1 MHCQGRLILGKPT
14 RFHFQVQQRCPGVGL
29 LLTGFLM
36 FGLVANARAELS
48 EYVQRDDPSFSWSLE
63 KNDTTPIGT
72 VYHIDLTSQTW
83 RDIPWN
89 HKFRIY
95 APNNAPI
102 QDVMLLFIT
111 GGSTNRQYNPTED
124 FLYFTLANLCGAR
137 VAVLPQVPNQPLM
150 GDRYEDDLIAETFL
164 NFLKD
169 GDEDWP
175 LLKPMVKS
183 AVKAMDA
190 AQELAK
196 EKGEPVE
203 RFVVTGASKRGW
215 TTWLTAAVDDRIAG
229 IAPMVIP
236 TLNMKAQSDHQLK
249 VWGFHSEQIQDYT
262 RRGLTESFDTPE
274 GAKLWK
280 LIDPYFYLDR
290 ITVPKLQ
297 INGTNDRYW
306 ILDSVN
312 VFWDDLQGP
321 SHVVYLPNAGHG
333 LDQNRE
339 YATNGIAALL
349 RHVAQG
355 KDLPDFSWNFFQEQD
370 GSTKLVITFG
380 EVKPKAVRVWTT
392 GAETRDYREAPWNIA
407 TEQKIKDDQVEFRFK
422 HPTPETPHAAFF
434 GDLTFEIDGLEYH
447 LSTTIQETAASEEK
461 P

>member
-1 MHCQGRLILGKPT
+1 MHCEGRSIVGKPT
-14 RFHFQVQQRCPGVGL
+14 RDFLQVPRRCRGVGQL
-29 LLTGFLM
+29 LA
-36 FGLVANARAELS
+36 GLLVLSLVTDAHAELF
-48 EYVQRDDPSFSWSLE
+48 EYVRQDDPSFSWKVE
-63 KNDTTPIGT
+63 KNDTSALGT

-83 RDIPWN
+83 RDIPWK
-89 HKFRIY
+89 HKLRIY
-95 APNNAPI
+95 SPKEVPT

-111 GGSTNRQYNPTED
+111 GGSTNRQHNPAED
-124 FLYFTLANLCGAR
+124 LIYFTLANLCGAR
-137 VAVLPQVPNQPLM
+137 VALLPQVPNQPLL

-164 NFLKD
+164 NYLKD
-169 GDEDWP
+169 GEEDWP
-175 LLKPMVKS
+175 LLQPMVKS

-190 AQELAK
+190 AQEWAK

-215 TTWLTAAVDDRIAG
+215 TTWLTAAVDDRVAG

-236 TLNMKAQSDHQLK
+236 TLNMKAQSEHQLK

-280 LIDPYFYLDR
+280 IVDPYFYLDR
-290 ITVPKLQ
+290 IKVPKIQ

-306 ILDSVN
+306 TLDSVN
-312 VFWDDLQGP
+312 VFWDDIQGP
-321 SHVVYLPNAGHG
+321 SWVVYLPNAGHG

-355 KDLPDFSWNFFQEQD
+355 KDLPEFSWEYSKEEN
-370 GSTKLVITFG
+370 GSTRLVVTFG
-380 EVKPKAVRVWTT
+380 EEKPKEIRVWST
-392 GAETRDYREAPWNIA
+392 GAETRDYREAPWKILA
-407 TEQKIKDDQVEFRFK
+407 EQKISDEEAEFRFE
-422 HPTPETPHAAFF
+422 HPDPETPHAAFF
-434 GDLTFEIDGLEYH
+434 GDLTFEINGLEYH
-447 LSTTIQETAASEEK
+447 LSTTIQELSVAGEE
-461 P
+461 